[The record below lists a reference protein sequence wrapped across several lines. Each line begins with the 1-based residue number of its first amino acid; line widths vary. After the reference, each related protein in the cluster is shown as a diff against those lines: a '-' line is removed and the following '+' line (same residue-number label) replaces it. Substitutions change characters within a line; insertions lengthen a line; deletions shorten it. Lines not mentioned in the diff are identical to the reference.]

1 MPSTSK
7 SSKQKLDA
15 SSEIIQKAINQ
26 SLVAAVRANNCER
39 ITRLLELGADV
50 NTRSDDD
57 KSTCLVLAAKAR
69 FSAVVE
75 LLVKSEG
82 VDLHAEDE
90 SGSTAFHYAI
100 RNNDLASAS
109 ALLENGIDANTVLKP
124 RQESA
129 LVTASCRLYFPKM
142 VKLLLQ
148 HGADP
153 YGVDASSKICA
164 FHRAVYWGGTS
175 CVREFLRHDVG
186 LLQFQFAGQFPLH
199 LCSMY
204 WKTSMTEMFIQLGAD
219 VNVLNSDGE
228 SVLERAAR
236 YGCFR
241 NVKPLLDA
249 GAIIH
254 RPESFILQM
263 VNEGCKADVLRY
275 VLQKCDGIDFSK
287 SSYPEQSPAH
297 VAAERGK
304 WRVME
309 VLLEFGFDPNQLDT
323 TGSTAAQ
330 VALHEFPSDAIKVW
344 KVLLRANVDLEVI
357 SDNYD
362 GDVHYATEYTEG
374 TLFENAMWYG
384 DYKNASFL
392 AEAGVDIQGGHA
404 FIHGD
409 ALKTIAEDN
418 RGYARK
424 VDIATTNL
432 VQMICNPRSLQEE
445 ARTVIRKQL
454 GRRIADVAMTGL
466 PPSLQDY
473 VTLKSLLDVQGSDSD
488 ASSTDSEDE
497 SSTDNE
503 SSSNDD

>member
-1 MPSTSK
+1 M
-7 SSKQKLDA
+7 
-15 SSEIIQKAINQ
+15 
-26 SLVAAVRANNCER
+26 
-39 ITRLLELGADV
+39 
-50 NTRSDDD
+50 
-57 KSTCLVLAAKAR
+57 
-69 FSAVVE
+69 
-75 LLVKSEG
+75 
-82 VDLHAEDE
+82 
-90 SGSTAFHYAI
+90 
-100 RNNDLASAS
+100 
-109 ALLENGIDANTVLKP
+109 
-124 RQESA
+124 
-129 LVTASCRLYFPKM
+129 
-142 VKLLLQ
+142 
-148 HGADP
+148 
-153 YGVDASSKICA
+153 
-164 FHRAVYWGGTS
+164 
-175 CVREFLRHDVG
+175 
-186 LLQFQFAGQFPLH
+186 
-199 LCSMY
+199 
-204 WKTSMTEMFIQLGAD
+204 
-219 VNVLNSDGE
+219 
-228 SVLERAAR
+228 
-236 YGCFR
+236 
-241 NVKPLLDA
+241 
-249 GAIIH
+249 
-254 RPESFILQM
+254 
-263 VNEGCKADVLRY
+263 LRY